1 MTDAPSPDSTQ
12 ALLTRMQAGDSES
25 YGALLERHLPWIRE
39 QVQRRRRRY
48 VGNAVE
54 SMDIVQDVAV
64 RVLRYGPKWSVRNPE
79 SWRRLLLRI
88 LCNRLKSLAIYEGRR
103 RALSLDTAHDEDAP
117 VLDLEAGAAQGADAA
132 TASVKLDDRVE
143 KAWMRLALE
152 LVDPKIAELIE
163 LRALRQMPYAEIGKL
178 LGISADAARQRFDD
192 ALPKFFTVVNR
203 LKAGQLQRILD
214 ELDRLERE
222 AGKGDDEAGEV
233 ASADPAS

>member
-1 MTDAPSPDSTQ
+1 MTHSPGSDSTQ
-12 ALLTRMQAGDSES
+12 VLLNRMQARDPES
-25 YGALLERHLPWIRE
+25 YGEILERHLPWIRE
-39 QVQRRRRRY
+39 QVRRRRRRY
-48 VGNAVE
+48 VGNTVE
-54 SMDIVQDVAV
+54 SMDIVQDVAL

-88 LCNRLKSLAIYEGRR
+88 LCNRLKSLAIYERRR
-103 RALSLDTAHDEDAP
+103 RALSLDFAHDDDAP

-163 LRALRQMPYAEIGKL
+163 LRALRRMPYAEIGKL

-192 ALPKFFTVVNR
+192 ALPKFISVVNR

-222 AGKGDDEAGEV
+222 EGGGDDEAGGV
-233 ASADPAS
+233 VGTDPVS